1 MADMQELIARLEA
14 AEAGSREL
22 DDAVWFFSTGE
33 KPCYPFE
40 DETDPHVRHGTF
52 EWVHLPRVTTNIDAA
67 LSLAER
73 VMGHR
78 EWRLEKAETYPLALC
93 IAILKAKA
101 QGEVE

>member
-1 MADMQELIARLEA
+1 MNDLIARLEA
-14 AEAGSREL
+14 AEVGRREL
-22 DDAVWFFSTGE
+22 DDAVWFSATGE

-52 EWVHLPRVTTNIDAA
+52 SWVRLPKPTTDIDDA

-78 EWRLEKAETYPLALC
+78 EWKLEEAATYPIALC
-93 IAILKAKA
+93 IALLKGKLAEEPTKR
-101 QGEVE
+101 